1 MTAPATPT
9 PFVAIACGGTGG
21 HLFPGLAV
29 GETLQARGVDVLYL
43 VSGKEVDQQA
53 VRGLPADQVAT
64 LPAVGLG
71 GRGVF
76 AFGRGF
82 LKSWREVRRLFR
94 TRRPGAVLAL
104 GSFTSAPPVLAGW
117 RCGAAT
123 FLHEANSIPG
133 RANRWLAHVVDEA
146 FVYFPQ
152 AAERLWHER
161 IHTVGMPVRAAFQTA
176 GRPDPAGCR
185 AALRLRPADPVLLVT
200 GGSQGARALNELMVR
215 TVPVLRLWEPRLQVL
230 HLTGKHD
237 CAAVRQAYLAQ
248 SVPALVR
255 PFLTEME
262 LALGAATAVVSRAGA
277 SCLAEIAALRVPALL
292 VPLPSAADNHQ
303 FHNARA
309 FADTGAAR
317 RLDQAGATTE
327 KLVWELRALLRE
339 EPLRAGLRQALVR
352 WHTPAAADR
361 LADVLATAV
370 GLRDPAPHPARPK
383 PGARPTPVV
392 PAVSQI
398 RTT

>member
-1 MTAPATPT
+1 MTTPGTPT

-21 HLFPGLAV
+21 HLYPGLAV
-29 GETLQARGVDVLYL
+29 GEALQARGVDVLYL
-43 VSGKEVDQQA
+43 VSGKDVDQQA
-53 VRGLPADQVAT
+53 VRGLPGDQVAT
-64 LPAVGLG
+64 LPAVGLD
-71 GRGVF
+71 GRGVR

-82 LKSWREVRRLFR
+82 LKSWREIRRLFQN
-94 TRRPGAVLAL
+94 RRPGAVLAM
-104 GSFTSAPPVLAGW
+104 GSFTSAPPVLAG
-117 RCGAAT
+117 RRRGAAT

-161 IHTVGMPVRAAFQTA
+161 IRTVGMPVRAAFQTA
-176 GRPDPAGCR
+176 DRPDPAGCR
-185 AALRLRPADPVLLVT
+185 TALRLRPADPVLLVT

-215 TVPVLRLWEPRLQVL
+215 AVPVLRLWEPRLQVL
-230 HLTGKHD
+230 HLTGQHD
-237 CAAVRQAYLAQ
+237 YEAVRQAYLAQ
-248 SVPALVR
+248 SVPARVQ

-277 SCLAEIAALRVPALL
+277 SCLAETAALRVPALL
-292 VPLPSAADNHQ
+292 VPLPSAVDNHQ

-317 RLDQAGATTE
+317 MVNQAAATTE
-327 KLVWELRALLRE
+327 KLVWELRALLRD
-339 EPLRAGLRQALVR
+339 EPLRAGLQQALVR
-352 WHTPAAADR
+352 WHTPDAADR
-361 LADVLATAV
+361 LADVLAAAV
-370 GLRDPAPHPARPK
+370 GLRNPAPHHTQPT
-383 PGARPTPVV
+383 PGARPIPVV
-392 PAVSQI
+392 SAVSQV